1 MSKFI
6 KLTNQSGNQK
16 ILLNTSHVV
25 YFSGHDNGTHV
36 FLNTL
41 LEIPNKIEKDYEHFS
56 ISVSQSLS
64 EIEGMLSPEN
74 EDE

>member
-25 YFSGHDNGTHV
+25 YFSGHDNGAHV
-36 FLNTL
+36 YLNTL
-41 LEIPNKIEKDYEHFS
+41 LEIPNKIEKDYEYF
-56 ISVSQSLS
+56 
-64 EIEGMLSPEN
+64 
-74 EDE
+74 